1 MRRSEEG
8 HGADLRQLGFLRFD
22 IDMNRTEVKAPDGP
36 SPTRSLRAKRRKL
49 GKKLLNA
56 RSAIAVSFMYVQAKS
71 TFTSNRD

>member
-22 IDMNRTEVKAPDGP
+22 IDMNRTEVEAPDGP
-36 SPTRSLRAKRRKL
+36 SPTRRAKRRKS

-56 RSAIAVSFMYVQAKS
+56 RSAIDVSFMYVQTKS